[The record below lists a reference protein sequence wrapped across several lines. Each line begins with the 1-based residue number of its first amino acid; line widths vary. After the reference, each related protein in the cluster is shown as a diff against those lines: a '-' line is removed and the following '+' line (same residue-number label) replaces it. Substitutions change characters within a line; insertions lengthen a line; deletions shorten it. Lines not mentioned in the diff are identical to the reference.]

1 MAWPHRQSV
10 QEVADSVDNAA
21 QGPRFLSYFPDFRAI
36 FPGLMGKLPA
46 ASAEL
51 RQELRQELLDLGFD
65 AVRAKAS

>member
-1 MAWPHRQSV
+1 
-10 QEVADSVDNAA
+10 VDNAA